1 MHHPLTVRANLPKR
15 STLGLIV
22 LLACCGSTPV
32 AADTTPAVVA
42 SQNQSSVLSADG
54 SVCSVGRNSDGQLG
68 DGTAVDRS
76 VRVAASYLGN
86 TSSLAIG
93 FLHGL
98 AVKADGSVWSWGSN
112 DDGELGDGSQIEK
125 PTPNQVPGLAGYMA
139 VAAGRYHSL
148 ALKNDGT
155 VWAWGFNSNGQIGDG
170 TTTRRLTPVQVIN
183 LTGVTAIAAG
193 EVDSYALKNDGT
205 VWSWGYNG
213 DGELGDGT
221 FVQRASAVQVANFG
235 GVVRLASTASHVL
248 ALKSDGTVWGWG
260 YNRQGELGDGSST
273 NRPDVVRA
281 GSLTGIV
288 AIAAGDLHSLA
299 VDSSGNVW
307 SWGANTNGQLGDGTN
322 VSRSVPAQ
330 ITGFSGASLVAASS
344 SSSFALKT
352 DGSLWAWG
360 NNTYG
365 QLGIGTMAPSQL
377 PVAAAAC
384 IAYPVAPGPP
394 RTSLSP
400 RLAASQNSSIALAKD
415 STGRA
420 WGQNQSGQ
428 LGDATIISRNSPVAI
443 SGVANATFVALGYDH
458 GLAARTDGT
467 VAGWGQNSN
476 NQLGDNTNVDR
487 ITPIT
492 VPNFGSA
499 VAVAAGRY
507 HSLALKTDGTVW
519 SWGFNGQG
527 QLGDGTATQRAAPV
541 RVINLDGVTAIAAG
555 LISSYA
561 LKGDGTVWSWGGNS
575 SGELGDSTFTQRA
588 NAVRVAN
595 LSNVMAIAAG
605 DSHALALKNDG
616 TVWGWGYNRQGE
628 LGDGGS
634 ANRPNLVRASG
645 LANVVAIAGGDTHS
659 LAVKSDGTVW
669 SWGFNNFGQLGD
681 GSSTTRPVPVQV
693 TGLNSALAVAA
704 GFSHSLAL
712 LRDGTIWAWGK
723 NDFGQFGV
731 ASPAASTVPVPGP
744 GGFGPFYRVSLMTS
758 AAGSSSVRSNPAS
771 SDGYFIDGTRACFS
785 PAPAVGWMFSS
796 WTGATL
802 DASNCLTV
810 SANSTLT
817 ANFAATPPLRF
828 VPVTPCRI
836 ADTRGAAGD
845 FGAPQLAGN
854 ARRDFAIPQSACGIP
869 ATAKAYSLNFT
880 VVPPGQLVYLAA
892 WPAGVLQPTVSILN
906 SYDGRVKANAAI
918 VPAGTDGAISV
929 FASDNTQVII
939 DINGYFVPSTDATA
953 YAFYP
958 VTPCRVADTRGA
970 AGPLG
975 APALSAGQP
984 RNLPLQMGA
993 CSLPTSAQTYSL
1005 NITAVPRGPLAYLT
1019 VWPSGQAQPLVSTL
1033 NATTGAVT
1041 ANAAIVRAGQA
1052 GDISVFAA
1060 GDTDLIVDVNGFFA
1074 APGAAG
1080 ALSLYNVTPCRVV
1093 DTRSPAGAAPF
1104 SNTRTV
1110 SAAASACSVPAGAQS
1125 LVLNATVVPPARLTY
1140 LTLWPSGQ
1148 AQPVVSTLNSF
1159 DATVSSNLA
1168 IVPDSNG
1175 AVDAFASDAT
1185 HLILDI
1191 SGYFGNP

>member
-1 MHHPLTVRANLPKR
+1 MNRTFTFQAKSPASLY
-15 STLGLIV
+15 LGLIA
-22 LLACCGSTPV
+22 LLACGSPI
-32 AADTTPAVVA
+32 AAATTPAVVA
-42 SQNQSSVLSADG
+42 SQNQSLVLSADG

-93 FLHGL
+93 YLHGL
-98 AVKADGSVWSWGSN
+98 AVKADGTVWSWGNN
-112 DDGELGDGSQIEK
+112 DQGELGDGSTIEK
-125 PTPNQVPGLAGYMA
+125 PTPNQVPGLAGFTA
-139 VAAGRYHSL
+139 VAAGRYHSV

-193 EVDSYALKNDGT
+193 EIDRYALKNDGT

-213 DGELGDGT
+213 HGELGDGT
-221 FVQRASAVQVANFG
+221 LVQRTSAVQVANLS

-248 ALKSDGTVWGWG
+248 ALLSDGTVWGWG
-260 YNRQGELGDGSST
+260 YNAQGELGDGSST
-273 NRPDVVRA
+273 SRPNAVRA

-288 AIAAGDLHSLA
+288 AVAAGDFHSLA

-307 SWGANTNGQLGDGTN
+307 SWGFNSNGQLGDGTN
-322 VSRSVPAQ
+322 VARNVPGQ
-330 ITGFSGASLVAASS
+330 ITGFSGASLAAASS
-344 SSSFALKT
+344 TSSFVLKT
-352 DGSLWAWG
+352 DGSLWTWG

-377 PVAAAAC
+377 PVAAATC

-394 RTSLSP
+394 RSSLSP
-400 RLAASQNSSIALAKD
+400 RLAANQNSTVGLFKD
-415 STGRA
+415 NTGRA

-428 LGDATIISRNSPVAI
+428 LGDATTISHTLPVAI
-443 SGVANATFVALGYDH
+443 SGLANATSIALGYDH
-458 GLAARTDGT
+458 GLATRTDGT
-467 VAGWGQNSN
+467 VSAWGQNSN
-476 NQLGDNTNVDR
+476 NQLGDNTNLDR
-487 ITPIT
+487 TTPIT

-527 QLGDGTATQRAAPV
+527 QLGDGTTTQRAAPV

-555 LISSYA
+555 LASSYA
-561 LKGDGTVWSWGGNS
+561 LKGDGTVWSWGENS
-575 SGELGDSTFTQRA
+575 SGELGDSTFTRRS

-595 LSNVMAIAAG
+595 LSNVVAIAAG
-605 DSHALALKNDG
+605 DSHALALRNDG

-628 LGDGGS
+628 LGNGGS
-634 ANRPNLVRASG
+634 TNRPNLVRASG
-645 LANVVAIAGGDTHS
+645 LTNVVAIAGGDMHS

-681 GSSTTRPVPVQV
+681 GSSTARPVPVQV
-693 TGLNSALAVAA
+693 TALNSALAVAA
-704 GFSHSLAL
+704 GLSHSLAL
-712 LRDGTIWAWGK
+712 LKDGTVWAWGK
-723 NDFGQFGV
+723 NDLGQFGV

-744 GGFGPFYRVSLMTS
+744 GGFGPFYKINLTTS
-758 AAGSSSVRSNPAS
+758 AAGASSVGSNPAS
-771 SDGYFIDGTRACFS
+771 SDGYFVDGTRACFS

-828 VPVTPCRI
+828 IPVTPCRI
-836 ADTRGAAGD
+836 ADTRGAAGA
-845 FGAPQLAGN
+845 FGAPLLAGN
-854 ARRDFAIPQSACGIP
+854 AKRDFAIPQSACGIP

-892 WPAGVLQPTVSILN
+892 WPAGVPQPEVSILN

-929 FASDNTQVII
+929 FASDNTEAII

-953 YAFYP
+953 LAFYP
-958 VTPCRVADTRGA
+958 VTPCRVADTRGV

-975 APALSAGQP
+975 APALAPGQA

-993 CSLPTSAQTYSL
+993 CGLPAAAQTYSL
-1005 NITAVPRGPLAYLT
+1005 NITAVPRGPLSYLT
-1019 VWPSGQAQPLVSTL
+1019 VWPSGQRQPLVSTL

-1041 ANAAIVRAGQA
+1041 ANAAIVPAGQA
-1052 GDISVFAA
+1052 GDISVFAT
-1060 GDTDLIVDVNGFFA
+1060 GNTDLIVDVNGYFA
-1074 APGAAG
+1074 APGATG
-1080 ALSLYNVTPCRVV
+1080 GLSLYNVTPCRVA
-1093 DTRSPAGAAPF
+1093 DTRSPAGAPAF
-1104 SNTRTV
+1104 SGTRTIN
-1110 SAAASACSVPAGAQS
+1110 AAASACKIPAGAQS
-1125 LVLNATVVPPARLTY
+1125 MVLNATVVPPAPLTY

-1148 AQPVVSTLNSF
+1148 TQPVVSTLNSF
-1159 DATVSSNLA
+1159 DAAVSSNLA
-1168 IVPDSNG
+1168 IVPDSAG

-1185 HLILDI
+1185 HLILDT
-1191 SGYFGNP
+1191 SGYFANPQ